1 MKACSLS
8 PISSASCIS
17 SLAIASHAS
26 VSLGQRE
33 RGVGAV
39 ERVRERPRIVEP
51 SGDLDRLAAQG
62 RSPLGHRVIA
72 QGTGEAREQPR
83 P

>member
-26 VSLGQRE
+26 VSLGSENAEYVPSSAYASVCGSSSLR
-33 RGVGAV
+33 AIWSAS
-39 ERVRERPRIVEP
+39 RVSRAPF
-51 SGDLDRLAAQG
+51 GN
-62 RSPLGHRVIA
+62 RVIA
-72 QGTGEAREQPR
+72 QGTREACEQHR